1 MTPEEKFL
9 FDLQGY
15 LVIKN
20 VLTPE
25 EVAELA
31 AFLASDAAAY
41 ITGSTYFIDGG
52 MLRHSGSL

>member
-9 FDLQGY
+9 VDLHGY

-25 EVAELA
+25 EVAELNAIAEVQFPPVPGRPA
-31 AFLASDAAAY
+31 A
-41 ITGSTYFIDGG
+41 
-52 MLRHSGSL
+52 